1 MIKNIPPKGVSF
13 SDLICTFTRL
23 SLDFLIF
30 FCNTKISKFFDMA
43 KPWAARLCRLPKQDF
58 FVAQDIIKVK
68 IYSVAEFVK
77 QDMQM
82 KTKANEMKCK

>member
-1 MIKNIPPKGVSF
+1 
-13 SDLICTFTRL
+13 
-23 SLDFLIF
+23 
-30 FCNTKISKFFDMA
+30 MA